1 VSQLVGVSWDFRGT
15 GCYGRPVTRGWTQV
29 DNDEQQAIID
39 DLRAIIAAGIWHFKL
54 TRLTTLPGLFSDGSG
69 AAAPSTIRDRVLAL
83 LMFEDPGKHHDEDPD
98 SLSASTNFRLTL
110 FRATRNS
117 KYLNADQAR
126 EDASAFI
133 GKRLTSD
140 GVRREHGPEW
150 HLVTQLCDAVV
161 DSLRPLHVPRATSN
175 SSAAGLAAS
184 GEDGYAPISAP
195 ALGPTK
201 SPVAQDFYRRLTAS
215 DVEEGLWWRLST
227 KDYIDQLAELEIVT
241 VYVGADGPSD
251 VGLPRHSNLFQGLV
265 RSKLAETHQSTDES
279 TERVITAIAAH
290 VPATHVGSIL
300 RELYRPRPRA
310 RELSVNAETRLHF
323 DVQTEISH
331 ARSGG
336 GFIAR
341 SIALLAFTLRAHQRS
356 AEVIT
361 GHYDDDIINAERNRH
376 EYFPSLRSISFRD
389 YFDKLPED
397 EPGAGVVPLLRIH
410 GRPGDPSSQSMVV
423 GEADFLAD
431 EHVSADGHGSDHAS
445 RYRVLTR
452 ALTRGA
458 VVFVGTSLTDPG
470 VLATL
475 AATRHLHKRRYALL
489 LPPEGLIAARLTHD
503 EWALA
508 VHLLSARYLHL
519 GVVPIFADFER
530 QIPQLLREVTLK
542 VVEGDNY
549 VGYGHRL
556 QTWWSRWAPL
566 LGYDFAGDRRDGP
579 DQKLVARWR
588 ARLDGLCATIAGL
601 RDLHNGSEEIRIE
614 VWLRNHHKRSLF
626 LWAASTGAGSDSAS
640 DEVRVIDDGEDDVVQ
655 RALRTG
661 QSIHQPVTQG
671 PWRYCIATNLV
682 LYEHPWNRLAVGIVC
697 VASNRADGTLSEI
710 AADEDGLREFE
721 YDIIQP
727 VKELLRYYDGRSP
740 GTASP

>member
-1 VSQLVGVSWDFRGT
+1 MSHVVGALWDFRGT
-15 GCYGRPVTRGWTQV
+15 GWYGPAVTRGW
-29 DNDEQQAIID
+29 DRFDDDDQQAIID
-39 DLRAIIAAGIWHFKL
+39 DLRAIIATGIWHFQI
-54 TRLTTLPGLFSDGSG
+54 TRLNRLPTLFSDGSG
-69 AAAPSTIRDRVLAL
+69 AATPSTIRERVLAL
-83 LMFEDPGKHHDEDPD
+83 LMVEDPGKHHNDDPE
-98 SLSASTNFRLTL
+98 SLSASTNFRLTI
-110 FRATRNS
+110 FRATRDS

-126 EDASAFI
+126 ENASAFI

-161 DSLRPLHVPRATSN
+161 DSLRPLHVPSATSN
-175 SSAAGLAAS
+175 ISAVGLALS
-184 GEDGYAPISAP
+184 GDTDYAPMPAP
-195 ALGPTK
+195 TLGPTK
-201 SPVAQDFYRRLTAS
+201 SPVAQDLYRRLTAS
-215 DVEEGLWWRLST
+215 DVQEGLWWRVST
-227 KDYIDQLAELEIVT
+227 KQYIDQLAELETVT
-241 VYVGADGPSD
+241 IYVGADGPSD
-251 VGLPRHSNLFQGLV
+251 VGLPRHSHLFEGLV
-265 RSKLAETHQSTDES
+265 RNKLAETNQGAHAT
-279 TERVITAIAAH
+279 TERVIAAIAAH
-290 VPATHVGSIL
+290 LPAAHVGSIL
-300 RELYRPRPRA
+300 RELYRPGPRT

-336 GFIAR
+336 GFVAR
-341 SIALLAFTLRAHQRS
+341 SITLLAFTLRAYQRS

-361 GHYDDDIINAERNRH
+361 GHYDDDIVNAERNRH
-376 EYFPSLRSISFRD
+376 EYFPSLQSVSFCD

-397 EPGAGVVPLLRIH
+397 EPGPGIVPLLRIH

-431 EHVSADGHGSDHAS
+431 EHVSADGHVSDHAS
-445 RYRVLTR
+445 RYLVLTR

-458 VVFVGTSLTDPG
+458 VIFVGTSLTDPG

-475 AATRHLHKRRYALL
+475 AATRHFHKRRYALL
-489 LPPEGLIAARLTHD
+489 LPPEGLTAAGLTHD

-508 VHLLSARYLHL
+508 MHLLSARYLHL

-530 QIPQLLREVTLK
+530 QIPQLLREVTLR

-549 VGYGHRL
+549 VEYGNRL
-556 QTWWSRWAPL
+556 QTWWKRWAPL
-566 LGYDFAGDRRDGP
+566 LGYDLAGDRRDGP
-579 DQKLVARWR
+579 DQKLVGRWR
-588 ARLDGLCATIAGL
+588 ARLADLSATIAGPL
-601 RDLHNGSEEIRIE
+601 DLATGAEAIRIE

-626 LWAASTGAGSDSAS
+626 LWAASTSTGTDSES

-661 QSIHQPVTQG
+661 QSIHQPVNQG

-697 VASNRADGTLSEI
+697 VSSSRADGTLSEI
-710 AADEDGLREFE
+710 AEDEDGLRQFE

-727 VKELLRYYDGRSP
+727 VKELMQYYDGGAP
-740 GTASP
+740 GTAFP